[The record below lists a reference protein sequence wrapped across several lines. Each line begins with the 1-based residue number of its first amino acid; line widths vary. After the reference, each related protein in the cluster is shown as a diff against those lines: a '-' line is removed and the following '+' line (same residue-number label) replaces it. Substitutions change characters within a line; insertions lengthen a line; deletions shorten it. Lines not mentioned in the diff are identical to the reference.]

1 MDNPENCVPYQY
13 TSNKN
18 ITQNDIITTE
28 ISSHFW
34 NYPGQVLRTIG
45 FKKMT
50 PLYNDLHAVGDEV
63 FSTIFSIL
71 KDGTTIEDINAVS
84 SKIEDG
90 SFSIWDDLIH
100 GYGGGYLDPV
110 LGTKSRPASS
120 YEGFTFKENM
130 TVVIQPNVITNDH
143 KAGIQTGELV
153 HIQKEKS
160 VRMHSFKMGYIEL

>member
-1 MDNPENCVPYQY
+1 MR
-13 TSNKN
+13 
-18 ITQNDIITTE
+18 
-28 ISSHFW
+28 SSVQF
-34 NYPGQVLRTIG
+34 
-45 FKKMT
+45 
-50 PLYNDLHAVGDEV
+50 
-63 FSTIFSIL
+63 FSIL
-71 KDGTTIEDINAVS
+71 KDGTTIEEINAVS

-120 YEGFTFKENM
+120 YEGFKFKENM

-153 HIQKEKS
+153 HIQKDKS